1 MTDKFIVI
9 ARWNYQGAEW
19 RVVRESGLGVDFEI
33 AERIRNYQVELGG
46 IKPANARVACLKADV
61 AEVMDDGQA

>member
-19 RVVRESGLGVDFEI
+19 RVV
-33 AERIRNYQVELGG
+33 AERIRNYHVELGG
-46 IKPANARVACLKADV
+46 IKPANARVVCLKADV
-61 AEVMDDGQA
+61 AEVVGNGQA